1 METSFFHPAPVI
13 CLLGPQ
19 IGQVQPAKEPLPPF
33 PILTHSTR
41 TNGCVPL
48 LFSEKAPIELCVCAS
63 GGYGYATYDM
73 LVALRLWLKE
83 ETI

>member
-1 METSFFHPAPVI
+1 MSFFHPATVI
-13 CLLGPQ
+13 CLLGPHK

-48 LFSEKAPIELCVCAS
+48 LFSEKAPIELCVYVRV
-63 GGYGYATYDM
+63 GGMVTLHM
-73 LVALRLWLKE
+73 TCWWH
-83 ETI
+83 